1 MHDGFAQVLGY
12 VNTKAQAVR
21 HLLATGRT
29 DEAVAM
35 VEQLEEAAREV
46 YVDVRE
52 AILGL
57 RATDQD
63 DRHLVP
69 RIKDYVDLFGRL
81 ADLKVHCAVDN
92 GAAAAHL
99 PVAVEIQVLRIVQE
113 ALSNVRKHAGATE
126 ARVRLRTTNGC
137 LRVTVKDNGQGFD
150 ASSYERGDWPQFGL
164 KTMKERSEAVGGIFQ
179 LRSTPGKGT
188 TIAVTVPV
196 TRSGES

>member
-1 MHDGFAQVLGY
+1 
-12 VNTKAQAVR
+12 
-21 HLLATGRT
+21 
-29 DEAVAM
+29 M

-164 KTMKERSEAVGGIFQ
+164 KSDQRQWAASSSFVARPARAP
-179 LRSTPGKGT
+179 L
-188 TIAVTVPV
+188 VP
-196 TRSGES
+196 SPSPSHGAESHEGADRRRPRPLS